1 MAVALDG
8 HAFPDNMAAQGRG
21 HATGRD
27 VRCLGYNAAMDSA
40 LLRILDANF
49 NRAREGLRVLEEHAR
64 LGLDDAGL
72 TSRLKNLRH
81 ALAAAGRAFGD
92 ETLLAARD
100 IQHDVGTDIGT
111 ESERTR
117 AYAGQVVAA
126 AAKRVGESLRC
137 LEEYGKILS
146 PDAAAS
152 VERLRYEVYA
162 VEQEICVAAPR
173 RARLKPPLLH
183 VLVTEELCRG
193 PWFEVCRQAVAGG
206 ADVLQLREKSVN
218 DRELLARARRLR
230 ELTAESG
237 AMLFVNDRPD
247 IARLAGADG
256 VHVGQSDLPVAEAR
270 RIAGPRILVGAS
282 THGVDEAR
290 AALAERPDYIAV
302 GPMFPSN
309 TKPRMAVPGPPL
321 LAAVVQ
327 FADVPVVAIGGI
339 TTENIAELSPGG
351 RFHAAVCQAVIA
363 VADPAASAAELKRRL
378 STLNSAAGMDLT

>member
-1 MAVALDG
+1 
-8 HAFPDNMAAQGRG
+8 
-21 HATGRD
+21 
-27 VRCLGYNAAMDSA
+27 MDSA
-40 LLRILDANF
+40 LLRILDANL

-81 ALAAAGRAFGD
+81 ALAAVGRAFGD
-92 ETLLAARD
+92 ESLLAARD
-100 IQHDVGTDIGT
+100 IQHDVGTNIDT

-117 AYAGQVVAA
+117 ADAGQVVTA

-162 VEQEICVAAPR
+162 VEQEIFVAAPR

-193 PWFEVCRQAVAGG
+193 PWFDVCRQAVAGG
-206 ADVLQLREKSVN
+206 AEVLQLREKSVN

-237 AMLFVNDRPD
+237 ALLFVNDRPD

-256 VHVGQSDLPVAEAR
+256 VHVGQSDLPVAEVR
-270 RIAGPRILVGAS
+270 RIAGPRILVGVS

-309 TKPRMAVPGPPL
+309 TKPRMAVPGPAL

-339 TTENIAELSPGG
+339 TTESIAELSPGG

-363 VADPAASAAELKRRL
+363 AVDPATSAAELKRRL
-378 STLNSAAGMDLT
+378 SALNSAAGMDST